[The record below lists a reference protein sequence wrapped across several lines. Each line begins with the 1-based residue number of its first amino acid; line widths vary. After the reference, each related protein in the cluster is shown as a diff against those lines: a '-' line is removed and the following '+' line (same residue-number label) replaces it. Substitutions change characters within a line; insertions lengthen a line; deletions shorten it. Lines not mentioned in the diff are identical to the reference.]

1 MSADEHKALVRRFF
15 EDFCNGRNLAL
26 ADELMTPD
34 HVYHDPQIP
43 NVQGPQA
50 MAQAVAVYQNGLEG
64 HWHIEELAA
73 AEGNRVVT
81 RWTGTGTH
89 HAELLG
95 IPPTGKAIRVAAISL
110 HRIADGKLAEHWCV
124 WDTLGLLQQL
134 GVVPAPGQAGA

>member
-34 HVYHDPQIP
+34 HVYHDHMIP

-50 MAQAVAVYQNGLEG
+50 MAQAVAVYHHGLEG

-73 AEGNRVVT
+73 AEGDRVVT
-81 RWTGTGTH
+81 RATRSG
-89 HAELLG
+89 
-95 IPPTGKAIRVAAISL
+95 RNSS
-110 HRIADGKLAEHWCV
+110 R
-124 WDTLGLLQQL
+124 
-134 GVVPAPGQAGA
+134 